1 MGDEA
6 APPESVLGQ
15 LQRGR
20 GLGFLRALK
29 EPRPEARRMLT
40 ECILQD
46 PRMDFQCESRGDYY
60 AVLALNLEL
69 PLEPLAIHL
78 QTRGRA
84 HDGAWWEV
92 TLTIQTLQALTRRGS
107 VTAADILCDYLQ
119 WGEDWVYSIKD
130 MVSSKDPDVHL
141 KTAKAIETRFPT
153 AEVLREALDW
163 EFLDGEKWQTLAR
176 SSPRI
181 REITEQGNSRSRG
194 GSEFAAQRQ
203 EAEGMGVSQLLDLA
217 REKKKLWL
225 SRFMETAVQP
235 GDLQFLKSQVV
246 MDQREVA
253 ATALQGIAKLATPD
267 LFDWLC
273 ATYTAHPTMWPPI
286 RMAAIRAMIALPPE
300 TTLPLGR
307 LWLNHREQHY
317 RMMAE
322 DILAAHACPDDL
334 PLLSAALLDAV
345 DGEPDTSYR
354 ICDLAKAIS
363 RLSDIG
369 PVPALTEAFET
380 VRHSCARWHLVPALR
395 ATDPEE
401 FQQTFAFECLWDCES
416 LVQEEGVSA
425 VSLDIPQVPNRLQE
439 LASDPHGEEDLRDA
453 ALARIE
459 A

>member
-46 PRMDFQCESRGDYY
+46 PRMDFQCESRGAYY

-78 QTRGRA
+78 QTRGGA
-84 HDGAWWEV
+84 HDGPWWEV
-92 TLTIQTLQALTRRGS
+92 KLTIETLQALTRRGS

-119 WGEDWVYSIKD
+119 WGEDWADSIED
-130 MVSSKDPDVHL
+130 MVSSKDPNVHL

-153 AEVLREALDW
+153 TEALREALDW

-176 SSPRI
+176 LSPRI
-181 REITEQGNSRSRG
+181 QEITEQPNSRSRSSG
-194 GSEFAAQRQ
+194 EYAAQRE
-203 EAEGMGVSQLLDLA
+203 EAEGMCVSQLLDLA
-217 REKKKLWL
+217 RETKKVGL

-235 GDLQFLKSQVV
+235 GDLPFLKSQVV

-253 ATALQGIAKLATPD
+253 ATALQGIAKLANPD
-267 LFDWLC
+267 LFDWLR
-273 ATYTAHPTMWPPI
+273 ATYTAHPNMWPPI
-286 RMAAIRAMIALPPE
+286 RAAVIRAMVALPPE
-300 TTLPLGR
+300 TTLPLGQ
-307 LWLNHREQHY
+307 LWLNHREQHF

-322 DILAAHACPDDL
+322 DILAAHACADDL
-334 PLLSAALLDAV
+334 PLLSTALRDALV
-345 DGEPDTSYR
+345 REPDTSYR
-354 ICDLAKAIS
+354 ICDLAKAIG

-369 PVPALTEAFET
+369 PVPALTQAFET
-380 VRHSCARWHLVPALR
+380 VRHSCARWFLVPALR
-395 ATDPEE
+395 ATDPEG

-416 LVQEEGVSA
+416 RVQEAGVSA
-425 VSLDIPQVPNRLQE
+425 VSLDNSLVQKRLQE
-439 LASDPHGEEDLRDA
+439 LASDPHEDEDLRDA